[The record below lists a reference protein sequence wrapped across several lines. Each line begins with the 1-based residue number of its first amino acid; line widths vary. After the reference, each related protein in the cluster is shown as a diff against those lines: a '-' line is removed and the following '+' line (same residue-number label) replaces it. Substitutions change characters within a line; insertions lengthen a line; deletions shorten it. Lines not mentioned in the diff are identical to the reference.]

1 MPFSLDAQP
10 APEPLP
16 APLAA
21 ALPGKFIVFDGPDGS
36 GKSSQ
41 LARFVEACRAA
52 GIEPVHVREPGGTL
66 LGERLRSVL
75 LQHSDEPVDVRAEM
89 LLYMASR
96 AQLVA
101 RRIAPALADGR
112 LVLADRFVGSTLA
125 YQGSA
130 GGLGRDEILAA
141 ARTACA
147 GVTPDLTVIFDL
159 DERAAASRLSPLLDR
174 IESKGSAFH
183 AKVRAGYL
191 EQIDRDPESHARIDA
206 SRGPDEVARE
216 VVRVLGERLP

>member
-10 APEPLP
+10 GPTPLP
-16 APLAA
+16 EDLVR
-21 ALPGKFIVFDGPDGS
+21 ALPGKFVVFDGPDGS

-41 LARFVEACRAA
+41 LARFVSACRAS
-52 GIEPVHVREPGGTL
+52 GVEPVHVREPGGTL

-75 LQHSDEPVDVRAEM
+75 LQHTDEPIDVRAEM

-101 RRIAPALADGR
+101 RRIAPALAEKR
-112 LVLADRFVGSTLA
+112 LVIADRFVGSTLA

-130 GGLGRDEILAA
+130 GGLDTDDILAA

-147 GVTPDLTVIFDL
+147 GVTPDLTLIFDI
-159 DERAAASRLSPLLDR
+159 DEEAAASRLSPLLDR

-191 EQIDRDPESHARIDA
+191 EQIERDPAHHARIDA
-206 SRGPDEVARE
+206 SRAPDDVEAD
-216 VVRVLGERLP
+216 VVRTLLERLA